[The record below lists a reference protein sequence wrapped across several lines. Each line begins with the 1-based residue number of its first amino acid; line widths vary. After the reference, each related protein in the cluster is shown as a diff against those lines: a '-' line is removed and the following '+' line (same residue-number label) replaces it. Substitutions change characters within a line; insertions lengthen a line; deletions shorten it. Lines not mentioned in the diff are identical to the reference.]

1 MDNFSMIGI
10 AICVVLGVF
19 FCIELFSLLF
29 SIAERNKRKYIP
41 LHLFGLITVGLVEM
55 YAVCETLAIDGVF
68 NKKLITATVICAFIF
83 FIALGWDSL
92 RVERK
97 IQEGRRNRRCNK
109 SQLRKRSQVN
119 GERNQSIN

>member
-19 FCIELFSLLF
+19 FCIELLSLFF
-29 SIAERNKRKYIP
+29 SIAEKDKRRYIP

-68 NKKLITATVICAFIF
+68 NAKLIIATVICAFVF

-92 RVERK
+92 RVEK
-97 IQEGRRNRRCNK
+97 VIQEGRRNRHSKK
-109 SQLRKRSQVN
+109 SQPRKRTQVN
-119 GERNQSIN
+119 EERNQSIN